1 MQRRV
6 WSLEELTRILLATD
20 SANSNADLMLASG
33 RLDAENRAVMEAY
46 REGFKAALGSIA
58 MAIGVPLRPS
68 TVDSDLERDFQREI
82 AELPVRW

>member
-20 SANSNADLMLASG
+20 SANGNADAMLSSG
-33 RLDAENRAVMEAY
+33 MLSAENQMVVQAY

-58 MAIGVPLRPS
+58 MAIGVPLSRVTAPRWRGEGES
-68 TVDSDLERDFQREI
+68 PAEFPIRRE
-82 AELPVRW
+82 A